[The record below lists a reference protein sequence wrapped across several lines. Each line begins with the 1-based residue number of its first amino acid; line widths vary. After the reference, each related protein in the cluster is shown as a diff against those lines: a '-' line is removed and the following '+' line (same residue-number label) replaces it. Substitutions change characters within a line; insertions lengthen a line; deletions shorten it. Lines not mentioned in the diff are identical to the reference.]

1 MYVELVTDRHR
12 SGLRR
17 VALAW
22 VLTLVTCGYLFPW
35 AVATTRGKSNAGA
48 IGVLNLALGWTVVG
62 WLVALGLALGRHR
75 VAGLRID

>member
-1 MYVELVTDRHR
+1 MYLEVVTDEQRA
-12 SGLRR
+12 GLRR
-17 VALAW
+17 LALTWA
-22 VLTLVTCGYLFPW
+22 LTLATCGYLFPW

-75 VAGLRID
+75 IAGLRIT